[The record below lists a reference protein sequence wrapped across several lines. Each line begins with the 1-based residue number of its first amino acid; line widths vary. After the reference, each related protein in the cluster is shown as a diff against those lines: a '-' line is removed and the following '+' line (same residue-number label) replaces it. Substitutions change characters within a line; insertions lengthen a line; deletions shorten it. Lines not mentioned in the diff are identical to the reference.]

1 MLEHLPVEYFSTLLP
16 LAGLCVCLSGLY
28 ALCTPNKLIRYE
40 LGYMAG
46 TVLLAFLLVFIGCFF
61 VGAFSDPQ
69 MQQLFHIESVKISS
83 GALIMMPVPV
93 GLICF
98 SGLFIA
104 GGKRV
109 EHNSNKLADIYSGDM
124 TVFLGWFMA
133 VFALVATVSF
143 IGVLFAP

>member
-1 MLEHLPVEYFSTLLP
+1 MLEYLPPEYLATLLP
-16 LAGLCVCLSGLY
+16 LAGLCVGFSGLY
-28 ALCTPNKLIRYE
+28 ALCTPNKLIRDE
-40 LGYMAG
+40 LRYMAG
-46 TVLLAFLLVFIGCFF
+46 TVLLAFLLVFTGCFF

-69 MQQLFHIESVKISS
+69 MQQLFHIENVKISS
-83 GALIMMPVPV
+83 GVLVMMPVPV

-109 EHNSNKLADIYSGDM
+109 QRDPKLTSIMAGDM

>member
-1 MLEHLPVEYFSTLLP
+1 MLEYLPPEYFSTLLP
-16 LAGLCVCLSGLY
+16 LAGLCGGFSGLY
-28 ALCTPNKLIRYE
+28 ALCTPNKLIRHE

-46 TVLLAFLLVFIGCFF
+46 TVLLAFLLVFMGCFF
-61 VGAFSDPQ
+61 VGAFSEPQ

-83 GALIMMPVPV
+83 GALIMMPIPV

-109 EHNSNKLADIYSGDM
+109 EHNSNKLDDIYSGDM